1 MNPRE
6 AGFLLLGSCL
16 GDPARRPLTPPQLQ
30 RLAARVR
37 LHPIPGADEEE
48 LTPAHLFKLGCSHS
62 EAEHIVS
69 LLSETDRLS
78 AYLDRAGALGL
89 QCLTRA
95 NPRYP
100 RRLMR
105 ALGDRA
111 PSVLWFDGNLDLLQR
126 TGLSLVGSR
135 ELRPE
140 NRAFAQAAG
149 LQMARQGYVLV
160 SGGARGAD
168 AAAQASCLTGG
179 GQVIAVLAGP
189 LTGASHRNLLL
200 CCEDSFDLLLAC
212 QSPVPKPAD
221 SHPGRKNS
229 GGASCLRLRRN
240 LGRGYRESATWVES
254 GFLLYRRFSRRQGAS
269 GARRHRGYHL
279 AVNRFFLLATGTN
292 RVFLTIHGLRNRFFP
307 GRVKKFR

>member
-37 LHPIPGADEEE
+37 LHPIPGAGEEE

-179 GQVIAVLAGP
+179 GQVISVLAGP

-200 CCEDSFDLLLAC
+200 CCEDSFDLPFSPARALSRNRLIHILGEKTLVA
-212 QSPVPKPAD
+212 QAAFGSGGTWAGATENLRRGWSPVFCFTD
-221 SHPGRKNS
+221 GSPGAK
-229 GGASCLRLRRN
+229 ALLE
-240 LGRGYRESATWVES
+240 RG
-254 GFLLYRRFSRRQGAS
+254 
-269 GARRHRGYHL
+269 
-279 AVNRFFLLATGTN
+279 ATGVTISQLTGFSSLQPAQT
-292 RVFLTIHGLRNRFFP
+292 VFF
-307 GRVKKFR
+307 

>member
-37 LHPIPGADEEE
+37 LHPIPGAGEEE

-179 GQVIAVLAGP
+179 GQVVSVLAGP

-200 CCEDSFDLLLAC
+200 CCEDSFDLPFSPARALSRNRLIHILGEKTLVA
-212 QSPVPKPAD
+212 QAAFGSGGTWAGATENLRRGWSPVFCFTD
-221 SHPGRKNS
+221 GSPGAK
-229 GGASCLRLRRN
+229 ALLE
-240 LGRGYRESATWVES
+240 RG
-254 GFLLYRRFSRRQGAS
+254 
-269 GARRHRGYHL
+269 
-279 AVNRFFLLATGTN
+279 ATGVTISQLTDFSSLQPAQT
-292 RVFLTIHGLRNRFFP
+292 VFF
-307 GRVKKFR
+307 

>member
-37 LHPIPGADEEE
+37 LHPIPGAGEEE

-140 NRAFAQAAG
+140 NRAFAPAAG

-179 GQVIAVLAGP
+179 GQVISVLAGP

-200 CCEDSFDLLLAC
+200 CCEDSFDLPFSPARALSRNRLIHILGEKTLVA
-212 QSPVPKPAD
+212 QAAFGSGGTWAGATENLRRGWSPVFCFTD
-221 SHPGRKNS
+221 GSPGAK
-229 GGASCLRLRRN
+229 ALLE
-240 LGRGYRESATWVES
+240 RG
-254 GFLLYRRFSRRQGAS
+254 
-269 GARRHRGYHL
+269 
-279 AVNRFFLLATGTN
+279 ATGVTISQLTDFSSLQPAQT
-292 RVFLTIHGLRNRFFP
+292 VFF
-307 GRVKKFR
+307 

>member
-1 MNPRE
+1 M
-6 AGFLLLGSCL
+6 
-16 GDPARRPLTPPQLQ
+16 
-30 RLAARVR
+30 R
-37 LHPIPGADEEE
+37 LHPIPGAGEEE

-179 GQVIAVLAGP
+179 GQVISVLAGP

-200 CCEDSFDLLLAC
+200 CCEDSFDLPFSPARALSRNRLIHILGEKTLVA
-212 QSPVPKPAD
+212 QAAFGSGGTWAGATENLRRGWSPVFCFTD
-221 SHPGRKNS
+221 GSPGAK
-229 GGASCLRLRRN
+229 ALLE
-240 LGRGYRESATWVES
+240 RG
-254 GFLLYRRFSRRQGAS
+254 
-269 GARRHRGYHL
+269 
-279 AVNRFFLLATGTN
+279 ATGVTISQLTDFSSLQPAQT
-292 RVFLTIHGLRNRFFP
+292 VFF
-307 GRVKKFR
+307 

>member
-200 CCEDSFDLLLAC
+200 CCEDSFDLPF
-212 QSPVPKPAD
+212 SPARALSRNRLIHILGEKTLVAQAAF
-221 SHPGRKNS
+221 GS
-229 GGASCLRLRRN
+229 GGTWAGATEKQRRGWSPDFCYTDGTPGAKA
-240 LGRGYRESATWVES
+240 LLERG
-254 GFLLYRRFSRRQGAS
+254 
-269 GARRHRGYHL
+269 
-279 AVNRFFLLATGTN
+279 ATGVTISQLTDFSSLQPAQT
-292 RVFLTIHGLRNRFFP
+292 VFF
-307 GRVKKFR
+307 

>member
-37 LHPIPGADEEE
+37 LHPIPGAGEEE

-140 NRAFAQAAG
+140 NRTFAQAAG

-200 CCEDSFDLLLAC
+200 CCEDSFDLPFSPARALSRNRLIHILGEKTLVA
-212 QSPVPKPAD
+212 QAAFGSGGTWAGATENLRRGWSPVFCFTDGSPGAKALLERGATVVTISQLTDFSSLQPAQ
-221 SHPGRKNS
+221 
-229 GGASCLRLRRN
+229 
-240 LGRGYRESATWVES
+240 TV
-254 GFLLYRRFSRRQGAS
+254 
-269 GARRHRGYHL
+269 
-279 AVNRFFLLATGTN
+279 FF
-292 RVFLTIHGLRNRFFP
+292 
-307 GRVKKFR
+307 

>member
-189 LTGASHRNLLL
+189 LTGASQRNLLL
-200 CCEDSFDLLLAC
+200 CCEDSFDLPFSPARALSRNRLIHILGEKTLVA
-212 QSPVPKPAD
+212 QAAFGSGGTWAGATENLRRGWSPVFCFTD
-221 SHPGRKNS
+221 GSPGAK
-229 GGASCLRLRRN
+229 ALLE
-240 LGRGYRESATWVES
+240 RG
-254 GFLLYRRFSRRQGAS
+254 
-269 GARRHRGYHL
+269 
-279 AVNRFFLLATGTN
+279 ATGVTISQLTDFSSLQPAQT
-292 RVFLTIHGLRNRFFP
+292 VFF
-307 GRVKKFR
+307 

>member
-37 LHPIPGADEEE
+37 LHPIPGAGEEE

-179 GQVIAVLAGP
+179 GQVISVLAGP
-189 LTGASHRNLLL
+189 LTGAS
-200 CCEDSFDLLLAC
+200 CPS
-212 QSPVPKPAD
+212 
-221 SHPGRKNS
+221 
-229 GGASCLRLRRN
+229 RLP
-240 LGRGYRESATWVES
+240 EPCPE
-254 GFLLYRRFSRRQGAS
+254 
-269 GARRHRGYHL
+269 
-279 AVNRFFLLATGTN
+279 TG
-292 RVFLTIHGLRNRFFP
+292 
-307 GRVKKFR
+307 

>member
-1 MNPRE
+1 MNPGE

-37 LHPIPGADEEE
+37 LHPIPGAGEEE

-140 NRAFAQAAG
+140 TRAFAQAAG

-179 GQVIAVLAGP
+179 GQVISVLAGP

-200 CCEDSFDLLLAC
+200 CCEDSFDLPFSPARALSRNRLIHILGEKTLVA
-212 QSPVPKPAD
+212 QAAFGSGGTWAGATENLRRGWSPVFCFTD
-221 SHPGRKNS
+221 GSPGAK
-229 GGASCLRLRRN
+229 ALLE
-240 LGRGYRESATWVES
+240 RG
-254 GFLLYRRFSRRQGAS
+254 
-269 GARRHRGYHL
+269 
-279 AVNRFFLLATGTN
+279 ATGVTISQLTDFSSLQPAQT
-292 RVFLTIHGLRNRFFP
+292 VFF
-307 GRVKKFR
+307 

>member
-16 GDPARRPLTPPQLQ
+16 GDPALRPLTPPQLQ

-179 GQVIAVLAGP
+179 GQVISVLAGP

-200 CCEDSFDLLLAC
+200 CCEDSFDLPFSPARALSRNRLIHILGEKTLVA
-212 QSPVPKPAD
+212 QAAFGSGGTWAGATENLRRGWSPVFCFTD
-221 SHPGRKNS
+221 GSPGAK
-229 GGASCLRLRRN
+229 ALLE
-240 LGRGYRESATWVES
+240 RG
-254 GFLLYRRFSRRQGAS
+254 
-269 GARRHRGYHL
+269 
-279 AVNRFFLLATGTN
+279 ATGVTISQLTDFSSLQPAQT
-292 RVFLTIHGLRNRFFP
+292 VFF
-307 GRVKKFR
+307 

>member
-37 LHPIPGADEEE
+37 LHPIPGAGEEE

-179 GQVIAVLAGP
+179 GQVISVLAGP

-200 CCEDSFDLLLAC
+200 CCEDSFNLPFSPARALSRNRLIHILGEKTLVA
-212 QSPVPKPAD
+212 QAAFGSGGTWAGATENLRRGWSPVFCFTD
-221 SHPGRKNS
+221 GSPGAK
-229 GGASCLRLRRN
+229 ALLE
-240 LGRGYRESATWVES
+240 RG
-254 GFLLYRRFSRRQGAS
+254 
-269 GARRHRGYHL
+269 
-279 AVNRFFLLATGTN
+279 ATGVTISQLTDFSSLQPAQT
-292 RVFLTIHGLRNRFFP
+292 VFF
-307 GRVKKFR
+307 

>member
-37 LHPIPGADEEE
+37 LHPILGADEEE

-140 NRAFAQAAG
+140 NRTFAQAAG

-200 CCEDSFDLLLAC
+200 CCEDSFDLPFSPARALSRNRLIHILGEKTLVA
-212 QSPVPKPAD
+212 QAAFGSGGTWAGATENLRRGWSPVFCFTD
-221 SHPGRKNS
+221 GSPGAK
-229 GGASCLRLRRN
+229 ALLE
-240 LGRGYRESATWVES
+240 RG
-254 GFLLYRRFSRRQGAS
+254 
-269 GARRHRGYHL
+269 
-279 AVNRFFLLATGTN
+279 ATGVTISQLTDFSSLQPAQT
-292 RVFLTIHGLRNRFFP
+292 VFF
-307 GRVKKFR
+307 

>member
-48 LTPAHLFKLGCSHS
+48 LTPAHLFKLGSSHS

-140 NRAFAQAAG
+140 NRTFAQTAG

-200 CCEDSFDLLLAC
+200 CCEDSFDLPFSPARALSRNRLIHILGEKTLVA
-212 QSPVPKPAD
+212 QAAFGSGGTWAGATENLRRGWSPVFCFTD
-221 SHPGRKNS
+221 GSPGAK
-229 GGASCLRLRRN
+229 ALLE
-240 LGRGYRESATWVES
+240 RG
-254 GFLLYRRFSRRQGAS
+254 
-269 GARRHRGYHL
+269 
-279 AVNRFFLLATGTN
+279 ATGVTISQLTDFSSLQPAQT
-292 RVFLTIHGLRNRFFP
+292 VFF
-307 GRVKKFR
+307 

>member
-37 LHPIPGADEEE
+37 LHPIPGAGEEE

-179 GQVIAVLAGP
+179 GQVISVLAGP

-200 CCEDSFDLLLAC
+200 CCEDSFDLPFSPARALSRNRLIHILGEKTLVA
-212 QSPVPKPAD
+212 QAAFGSGGTWAGATENLRRGWSPVFCFTD
-221 SHPGRKNS
+221 GSPGAK
-229 GGASCLRLRRN
+229 ALLE
-240 LGRGYRESATWVES
+240 RG
-254 GFLLYRRFSRRQGAS
+254 
-269 GARRHRGYHL
+269 
-279 AVNRFFLLATGTN
+279 ATGVTISQLTDFSSLQPAQT
-292 RVFLTIHGLRNRFFP
+292 VFF
-307 GRVKKFR
+307 

>member
-37 LHPIPGADEEE
+37 LHPIPGAGEEE

-140 NRAFAQAAG
+140 NRTFAQAAG

-200 CCEDSFDLLLAC
+200 CCEDSFDLPFSPARALSRNRLIHILGEKTLVA
-212 QSPVPKPAD
+212 QAAFGSGGTWAGATENLRRGWSPVFCFTD
-221 SHPGRKNS
+221 GSPGAK
-229 GGASCLRLRRN
+229 ALLE
-240 LGRGYRESATWVES
+240 RG
-254 GFLLYRRFSRRQGAS
+254 
-269 GARRHRGYHL
+269 
-279 AVNRFFLLATGTN
+279 ATGVTISQLTDFSSLQPAQT
-292 RVFLTIHGLRNRFFP
+292 VFFCPYTACGTGFSQA
-307 GRVKKFR
+307 V

>member
-126 TGLSLVGSR
+126 TGLSLVGCR

-200 CCEDSFDLLLAC
+200 CCEDSFDLPFSPARALSRNRLIHILGEKTLVA
-212 QSPVPKPAD
+212 QAAFGSGGTWAGATENLRRGWSPVFCFTD
-221 SHPGRKNS
+221 GSPGAK
-229 GGASCLRLRRN
+229 ALLE
-240 LGRGYRESATWVES
+240 RG
-254 GFLLYRRFSRRQGAS
+254 
-269 GARRHRGYHL
+269 
-279 AVNRFFLLATGTN
+279 ATGVTISQLTDFSSLQPAQT
-292 RVFLTIHGLRNRFFP
+292 VFF
-307 GRVKKFR
+307 

>member
-89 QCLTRA
+89 RCLTRA

-200 CCEDSFDLLLAC
+200 CCEDSFDLPFSPARALSRNRLIHILGEKTLVA
-212 QSPVPKPAD
+212 QAAFGSGGTWAGATENLRRGWSPVFCFTD
-221 SHPGRKNS
+221 GSPGAK
-229 GGASCLRLRRN
+229 ALLE
-240 LGRGYRESATWVES
+240 RG
-254 GFLLYRRFSRRQGAS
+254 
-269 GARRHRGYHL
+269 
-279 AVNRFFLLATGTN
+279 ATGVTISQLTDFSSLQPAQT
-292 RVFLTIHGLRNRFFP
+292 VFF
-307 GRVKKFR
+307 